1 MGVLSGIT
9 ILDLSRVFAA
19 PLATQM
25 LSDLGARVWKIESF
39 HGDDSR
45 KWGPHVFDAFNRG
58 KKSIA
63 LNLKDV
69 RAQQIVQRLAMK
81 ADVFVENF
89 KTGDLDRYGLSFD
102 RLRQLNRRLVYL
114 SLTGFG
120 QTGPRRT
127 QPGYDTIIQ
136 AMTGVMNSTG
146 ASDGPPTRV
155 GIAWVDVM
163 SGLVS
168 AIGILAALHER
179 QDSGEGQ
186 HIDLSLFDVGI
197 MGLIDVAQDYLEN
210 GNVQR
215 RMGNVTRNLAPAQV
229 FKTQDG
235 WIVIA
240 VGNDDQ
246 FRRFCSAV
254 GAARLAEDG
263 RFRTNLLRVANREP
277 LSGLISPILEAQ
289 TRDHWV
295 RTLQGV
301 GIPVSPIQD
310 AAEAINDPQAHARG
324 AVWSIPTAQGDV
336 LKVLANPLR
345 HMSRTPA
352 RPGGAPPETGQHTEE
367 ILCGELGLQEGE
379 IQELLRDGVIDRPRQ
394 VR

>member
-1 MGVLSGIT
+1 MGVLSNVT
-9 ILDLSRVFAA
+9 VLDLSRVFAA

-25 LSDLGARVWKIESF
+25 LSDLGARVWKVESF

-45 KWGPHVFDAFNRG
+45 KWGGHVFDAFNRG
-58 KKSIA
+58 KKSIV
-63 LNLKDV
+63 LNLKDA
-69 RAQQIVQRLAMK
+69 RAQQIVQQLAMK

-89 KTGDLDRYGLSFD
+89 KTGDLGRYGLSYEQ
-102 RLRQLNRRLVYL
+102 LRQSNPRLVYL

-120 QTGPRRT
+120 QTGPRRN

-146 ASDGPPTRV
+146 APDGPPTRV

-163 SGLVS
+163 AGLVS

-179 QDSGEGQ
+179 QDSGKGQ
-186 HIDLSLFDVGI
+186 HVDLSLFDVGI

-215 RMGNVTRNLAPAQV
+215 RMGNVTRNLSPAQV
-229 FKTQDG
+229 FKTRDG

-246 FRRFCSAV
+246 FRRLCGAV
-254 GAARLAEDG
+254 GAPMLAEDP
-263 RFRTNLLRVANREP
+263 RFSTNLLRVANRDP
-277 LSGLISPILEAQ
+277 LSELLIPVLESRD
-289 TRDHWV
+289 RDHWV
-295 RTLQGV
+295 RVLLEA

-310 AAEAINDPQAHARG
+310 AGEALNDPQALARE
-324 AVWSIPTAQGDV
+324 AVWSIPKKGGDV
-336 LKVLANPLR
+336 LKVVANPLR

-352 RPGGAPPETGQHTEE
+352 IPAGAPPEAGQHTAE
-367 ILCGELGLQEGE
+367 ILSDELGIGEAEIQSLLQEG
-379 IQELLRDGVIDRPRQ
+379 VIRHAS
-394 VR
+394 

>member
-1 MGVLSGIT
+1 MGVLSNIT
-9 ILDLSRVFAA
+9 VLDLSRVFAA

-58 KKSIA
+58 KESIA
-63 LNLKDV
+63 LNLKDA
-69 RAQQIVQRLAMK
+69 RAQGIVRQLAMK

-89 KTGDLDRYGLSFD
+89 KTGDLDRYGLSYAQ
-102 RLRQLNRRLVYL
+102 LREINRRLVYL

-120 QTGPRRT
+120 QTGPRRA

-179 QDSGEGQ
+179 RDSGEGQ

-215 RMGNVTRNLAPAQV
+215 RMGNVTRNLSPAQV

-246 FRRFCSAV
+246 FRRFCGAV
-254 GAARLAEDG
+254 GADRLAEDE
-263 RFRTNLLRVANREP
+263 RFSTNLLRVANRDP
-277 LSGLISPILEAQ
+277 LSRIIVPLLEAR
-289 TRDHWV
+289 TREHWV
-295 RTLQGV
+295 QTLLGA

-310 AAEAINDPQAHARG
+310 AAEALYDPQALARG
-324 AVWSIPTAQGDV
+324 AVWSIPTDAGNLLEV
-336 LKVLANPLR
+336 VANPLR

-352 RPGGAPPETGQHTEE
+352 TPAGPPPATGQHTEE
-367 ILCGELGLQEGE
+367 ILCRELGLSESE
-379 IQELLRDGVIDRPRQ
+379 IRDLLRDGVIDHAK
-394 VR
+394 

>member
-1 MGVLSGIT
+1 LSGIT